1 MTRHSFRFRIK
12 AHVSLPFMTCDLR
25 IHTCVVKCQRA
36 DLYVFLVRIICG
48 LCEFVSGPTGIA
60 TQRAFLGHGSSLG
73 FNARCRV
80 YIR

>member
-36 DLYVFLVRIICG
+36 DCNLR
-48 LCEFVSGPTGIA
+48 VS
-60 TQRAFLGHGSSLG
+60 FSLS
-73 FNARCRV
+73 NNLWV
-80 YIR
+80 V